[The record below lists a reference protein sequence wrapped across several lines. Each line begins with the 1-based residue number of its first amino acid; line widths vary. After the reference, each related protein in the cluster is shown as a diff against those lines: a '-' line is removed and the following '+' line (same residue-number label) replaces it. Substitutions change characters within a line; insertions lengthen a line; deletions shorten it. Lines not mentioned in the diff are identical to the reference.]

1 MRNSLS
7 HKNSPRLGGLL
18 LDVIPR
24 QLKDQPLDICNI
36 AKTSYKV
43 NNGSMAFA
51 QKKDTARYSKTAR
64 HDLVGQV

>member
-1 MRNSLS
+1 M
-7 HKNSPRLGGLL
+7 
-18 LDVIPR
+18 DVIPR

-36 AKTSYKV
+36 AKTTNKV

-64 HDLVGQV
+64 HDLVRQV